1 MDAVAALLRGLPL
14 QPEESDRGDLMEAKS
29 QLFLKYFTLFMNL
42 LNDCNEALDVDKEI
56 TTTRQRIGSSRH
68 NTLRNATIQAMSNLL
83 SANIDSGLMHSI
95 DLGYNRDLQ
104 TRAAFMEV
112 LTKILQ
118 QGTEFD
124 TLAETVLADRFE
136 QLVQLV
142 TMISD
147 KGELPIAMA
156 LANVV
161 TTSQM
166 DELARVFVTLFDAKH
181 LLSPLLWNMFYR
193 EVEVSDCMQTLFRG
207 NSLGS
212 KIMAFCFKI
221 YGACYLQSLLEPLIR
236 PLLDDFVGSFEVDP
250 ARIDPCEDL
259 EENRQRLISL
269 TQKVF
274 DSIINSAERFPPQLR
289 SMCHCLYQVLSKRF
303 PQFPQNN
310 IGAVGT
316 VIFLRF
322 INPAIVSPQEL
333 GK

>member
-1 MDAVAALLRGLPL
+1 MKVRYWVHKLI
-14 QPEESDRGDLMEAKS
+14 DL
-29 QLFLKYFTLFMNL
+29 
-42 LNDCNEALDVDKEI
+42 
-56 TTTRQRIGSSRH
+56 
-68 NTLRNATIQAMSNLL
+68 LL
-83 SANIDSGLMHSI
+83 ST

-124 TLAETVLADRFE
+124 TLAETVLADRYE

-161 TTSQM
+161 TTNQM

-221 YGACYLQSLLEPLIR
+221 YGASYLQSLLEPLIT
-236 PLLDDFVGSFEVDP
+236 PLLIDPTTSFEVDS
-250 ARIDPCEDL
+250 ARIDAKEDI
-259 EENRQRLISL
+259 EHNGRNLIAL

-274 DSIINSAERFPPQLR
+274 DAIVNSAER
-289 SMCHCLYQVLSKRF
+289 
-303 PQFPQNN
+303 
-310 IGAVGT
+310 
-316 VIFLRF
+316 
-322 INPAIVSPQEL
+322 
-333 GK
+333 